1 MSELGKL
8 WAGRVYGTNTGN
20 LFVEFDETEP
30 RVTGTLRFMDDRAGV
45 SVYSVEGEFD
55 GRLSLQGEWRHGGEA
70 GLHGALSVNGR
81 LTSDGNL
88 RGTWESTVG
97 TGGTFELSP
106 HDAAIAGSRSA
117 QGAHGP
123 EQLYAR
129 RKTLG
134 AIRLYAKDIP
144 ELLRYM
150 SEEFANPKPVVTY
163 QVRGS
168 RVTKYSSD
176 FLQEF
181 GEIGE
186 LNYLKILVQEPE
198 SKGLNRVVMVEL
210 NSAGTNE
217 LLVQGTRESW
227 VVGRSEALEAF
238 VARFTSPLVTT
249 YKRFG
254 LNINS
259 VILLAMIIAV
269 PEIDPWVERTYFV
282 VATVAVLLGLYWLHT
297 KFIPNTAIA
306 LTADQPGVL
315 GRAWPTVLSWLFA
328 VSASLVAALIF
339 RLLTHGSL

>member
-1 MSELGKL
+1 MNDLGKL
-8 WAGRVYGTNTGN
+8 WAGRAYGTNTGN
-20 LFVEFDETEP
+20 LFVAFDETKP

-45 SVYSVEGEFD
+45 SVYSVQGEFD
-55 GRLSLQGEWRHGGEA
+55 GRLSLEGEWRHGGEA
-70 GLHGALSVNGR
+70 EHHGALSVNGR

-106 HDAAIAGSRSA
+106 HDAAISDTRPS
-117 QGAHGP
+117 QSVHGP
-123 EQLYAR
+123 EQLYTR

-144 ELLRYM
+144 ELLHYM
-150 SEEFANPKPVVTY
+150 SAEFANPKPVVTY

-168 RVTKYSSD
+168 DVTKYSSE

-186 LNYLKILVQEPE
+186 LRYLKILVQEPE
-198 SKGLNRVVMVEL
+198 AHGLNRVVMVEF

-217 LLVQGTRESW
+217 LLVQSTRESW
-227 VVGRSEALEAF
+227 VVGRSEALKAF
-238 VARFTSPLVTT
+238 LARFTSPLVTT

-254 LNINS
+254 LNLNS

-269 PEIDPWVERTYFV
+269 PEIEPWIERISFV
-282 VATVAVLLGLYWLHT
+282 VGTVAVLLGLYWLHT

-306 LTADQPGVL
+306 LTADQPGIL

>member
-1 MSELGKL
+1 MSDLGKL
-8 WAGRVYGTNTGN
+8 WAGRAYGTNTGN
-20 LFVEFDETEP
+20 LFVSFDETEP
-30 RVTGTLRFMDDRAGV
+30 RVRGTLRFMEDQAGV

-55 GRLSLQGEWRHGGEA
+55 GRLDLQGEWRDGGEA
-70 GLHGALSVNGR
+70 EHHGVLSVNGR

-106 HDAAIAGSRSA
+106 HDVAIAETRSS
-117 QGAHGP
+117 QSVHGP
-123 EQLYAR
+123 EQLYTR

-134 AIRLYAKDIP
+134 AIRLYAQDIRD
-144 ELLRYM
+144 LLRYM

-168 RVTKYSSD
+168 EVTKYSSE

-186 LNYLKILVQEPE
+186 LRYLKILVQEPE
-198 SKGLNRVVMVEL
+198 AHGLNRVVMVEF

-217 LLVQGTRESW
+217 LLVQSTRESW

-238 VARFTSPLVTT
+238 LERFTSPLVTT

-254 LNINS
+254 LNLNS
-259 VILLAMIIAV
+259 VIVLAMIIAV
-269 PEIDPWVERTYFV
+269 PEIDPWIERISFV

-297 KFIPNTAIA
+297 TFIPNTAIA
-306 LTADQPGVL
+306 LTAGQPGVL
-315 GRAWPTVLSWLFA
+315 GRTGPTILSWLFA